1 MILSDVSQVEEIIK
15 KYSEIYL
22 MSYSVSNF
30 KSWGIK
36 YESISVLDF
45 WYNSRRGLLMFK
57 PETDDSFNYTTNNIV
72 TFTDNDLEK
81 FCQDLSLKYKKY
93 KIRQRIELLEK
104 DFKNARTKHTRKKK
118 SKG

>member
-15 KYSEIYL
+15 KYPEMDL
-22 MSYSVSNF
+22 MNYSVSDF

-45 WYNSRRGLLMFK
+45 WYNTRRGLLMFK
-57 PETDDSFNYTTNNIV
+57 PETDDSFNYTANNIV
-72 TFTDNDLEK
+72 TYTENDLEE
-81 FCQDLSLKYKKY
+81 FCQSLTLKYKKY

-104 DFKNARTKHTRKKK
+104 DFKNARTKPTRKKK